1 MDMVKDYMTEIGL
14 KVEGEEL
21 ERDNLEQLPGRGQV
35 ER

>member
-1 MDMVKDYMTEIGL
+1 MDMVKDYMTELGL
-14 KVEGEEL
+14 KVEDEEL